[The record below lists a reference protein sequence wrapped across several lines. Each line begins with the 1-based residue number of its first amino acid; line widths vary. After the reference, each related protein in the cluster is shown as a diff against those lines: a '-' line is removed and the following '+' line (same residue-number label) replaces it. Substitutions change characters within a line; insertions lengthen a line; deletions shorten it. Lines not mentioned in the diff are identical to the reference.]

1 MSNSMQ
7 LLERAFS
14 PSAPITSNEFF
25 SGRYDQLNR
34 AVEAINQRGQHFVVF
49 GERGV
54 GKTSFANIVCTQL
67 QNVVSSK
74 VTCNRED
81 DFKQL
86 WRRAFS
92 TVRFSRDHRGI
103 GFIAETSTELTQLDL
118 FLHARD
124 DIDLLD
130 FRNILNH

>member
-34 AVEAINQRGQHFVVF
+34 AVEAINKRGQHFVVF

-86 WRRAFS
+86 WRRGFYK
-92 TVRFSRDHRGI
+92 VRFTRNQRGH
-103 GFIAETSTELTQLDL
+103 GFTAETPTTITKLDM
-118 FLHARD
+118 FLPDSD
-124 DIDLLD
+124 DIDSLD
-130 FRNILNH
+130 IQNN